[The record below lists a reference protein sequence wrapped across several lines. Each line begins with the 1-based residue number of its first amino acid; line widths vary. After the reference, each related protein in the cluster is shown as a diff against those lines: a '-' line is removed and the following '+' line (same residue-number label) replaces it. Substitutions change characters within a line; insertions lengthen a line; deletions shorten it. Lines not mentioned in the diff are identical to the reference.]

1 MIEKPRASRVES
13 GRGASETKE
22 KQRKRE
28 ESSIVRSHGE
38 VSCQRVVVDSDVVDA
53 VVEDV
58 VVDVVVTRGCV
69 SPRVVAIGVPAPV
82 SVAVVPVAC
91 VLVVSVAARVRSDGV
106 PPHAATMAIA
116 ARAVRTRLI
125 CMNISLSDT
134 EQSSRPVGPDHE
146 DIHRGGAV
154 MAELMSLDNALRRR
168 TPVVTTV

>member
-13 GRGASETKE
+13 GRGASETNEQQQE
-22 KQRKRE
+22 K
-28 ESSIVRSHGE
+28 SSIFRSHGE
-38 VSCQRVVVDSDVVDA
+38 VSDQRVVVDSDVVDA

-69 SPRVVAIGVPAPV
+69 SPRLVAIGVPAPV

-106 PPHAATMAIA
+106 PPHAATIANA

-125 CMNISLSDT
+125 CMKVS
-134 EQSSRPVGPDHE
+134 PD
-146 DIHRGGAV
+146 ATF
-154 MAELMSLDNALRRR
+154 SNRRARLAR
-168 TPVVTTV
+168 TMKTIVFEVLYG